1 MSKATPQTPDRSD
14 NTPKTCPKCNNVL
27 EEGKALSISA
37 AQIGAAYLCRFC
49 KMIYTRDLEPLARM
63 V

>member
-1 MSKATPQTPDRSD
+1 MKTD
-14 NTPKTCPKCNNVL
+14 NTAKTCPECNNVL

-37 AQIGAAYLCRFC
+37 AQLGAAYLCQSC
-49 KMIYTRDLEPLARM
+49 KMIYTRDLQPLARM